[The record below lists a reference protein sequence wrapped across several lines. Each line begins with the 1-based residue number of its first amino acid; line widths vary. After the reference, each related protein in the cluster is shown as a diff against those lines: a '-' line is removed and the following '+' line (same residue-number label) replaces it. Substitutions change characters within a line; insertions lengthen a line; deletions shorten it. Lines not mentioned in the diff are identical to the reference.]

1 MIYALGI
8 ALIYLC
14 KYHCEKKMADKDPE
28 FVRKV
33 VVLASFTVLF
43 LISAFRGPNIGID
56 TYNYMEKFDQ
66 IRAHSFWDIL
76 TSLYTER
83 VEIGYA
89 LMNKIVSLFTAN
101 SYLMVVINGFLV
113 CYGMAYYVIHYTNE
127 DLIPIILFT
136 CAGMFLQSMNVAR
149 QTIAC
154 VLLFN
159 SWGALTRKQYAAT
172 LVLFL
177 ISITFHWTSVV
188 FAAVYFFYFF
198 RNNKI
203 VVLPFVLLSFVVI
216 ANYKLIIKLLIML
229 TDSYSYLDN
238 SRNRITANGIWAIWG
253 IALVFV
259 LFFLI
264 QYLANRRDL
273 FGLKLPRGLQNPR
286 ELFCVPMYVVYY
298 VLLTYIGTQFNYFN
312 RLGVFFMPFEIL
324 LFMNFG
330 RVLKYNSQLLY
341 KIYIV
346 GLQVCF
352 IGYLLLSTSSGQFKY

>member
-1 MIYALGI
+1 MVYALGI

-14 KYHCEKKMADKDPE
+14 KYYCKKRMADKDPE
-28 FVRKV
+28 FVRQI

-66 IRAHSFWDIL
+66 IRTHSFWDIL

-89 LMNKIVSLFTAN
+89 LLNKIVSLFTSN
-101 SYLMVVINGFLV
+101 SYLIVVINGFLV
-113 CYGMAYYVIHYTNE
+113 CYGMAYYVIHYTKE
-127 DLIPIILFT
+127 DLTPVILFA

-149 QTIAC
+149 QAIAC

-159 SWGALTRKQYAAT
+159 SWGALTRKQYKTT

-177 ISITFHWTSVV
+177 ISITFHWTSVI
-188 FAAVYFFYFF
+188 FCAVYFFYFF
-198 RNNKI
+198 RSNKI
-203 VVLPFVLLSFVVI
+203 VSISFMVLSFVVI
-216 ANYKLIIKLLIML
+216 ANYELIIELLNTL

-238 SRNRITANGIWAIWG
+238 TRNRITANGIWAIWG
-253 IALVFV
+253 IALVFA
-259 LFFLI
+259 LFFMI
-264 QYLANRRDL
+264 QYLANRQSL
-273 FGLKLPRGLQNPR
+273 FGIKLPRGLRNPR
-286 ELFCVPMYVVYY
+286 DLLCVPLYVVYY
-298 VLLTYIGTQFNYFN
+298 IVLTYIGTQFNYFN

-330 RVLKYNSQLLY
+330 RVLKHNSQLLY
-341 KIYIV
+341 KIYII
-346 GLQVCF
+346 GLHVCF